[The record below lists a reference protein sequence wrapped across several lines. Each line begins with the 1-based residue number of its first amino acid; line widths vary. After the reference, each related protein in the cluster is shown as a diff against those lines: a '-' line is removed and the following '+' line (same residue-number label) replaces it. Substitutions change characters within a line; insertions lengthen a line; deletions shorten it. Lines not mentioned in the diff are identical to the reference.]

1 MPDGDY
7 NPVSPQ
13 KYCLFLIKKN
23 FSQIISGILRRQASD
38 KNNRLVLRLVLV
50 GPFRL
55 CCGHSFLVVTVGIRY
70 GKHYPTVILRLSIGY
85 PTVLLAALLI
95 DS

>member
-23 FSQIISGILRRQASD
+23 FSQIISGVLRRQASD
-38 KNNRLVLRLVLV
+38 KNNRLVCVWSLSVL
-50 GPFRL
+50 FA
-55 CCGHSFLVVTVGIRY
+55 CVV
-70 GKHYPTVILRLSIGY
+70 VISSLW
-85 PTVLLAALLI
+85 
-95 DS
+95 